1 LEGVGD
7 GTIFMD
13 SVIVSE
19 PSPIAYRM
27 LNRFAAVPEMLAPE
41 SVKVESME
49 RLRRSVEATSVE
61 LFCLTCG
68 SLESKRRIR
77 ELPEK
82 PVCTTCG
89 SGLLAAFD
97 WPNPFAEESYR
108 KRMRKK
114 PLTENE
120 QKALSETRRNADIVL
135 SYGKRGIIAMSIR
148 GIGPQTA
155 SRVLAKMH
163 MDEDEMYKDLLE
175 AKIHYLETR
184 QFWDDHLRKS

>member
-1 LEGVGD
+1 
-7 GTIFMD
+7 
-13 SVIVSE
+13 
-19 PSPIAYRM
+19 
-27 LNRFAAVPEMLAPE
+27 
-41 SVKVESME
+41 
-49 RLRRSVEATSVE
+49 
-61 LFCLTCG
+61 
-68 SLESKRRIR
+68 
-77 ELPEK
+77 
-82 PVCTTCG
+82 
-89 SGLLAAFD
+89 
-97 WPNPFAEESYR
+97 
-108 KRMRKK
+108 MRKK